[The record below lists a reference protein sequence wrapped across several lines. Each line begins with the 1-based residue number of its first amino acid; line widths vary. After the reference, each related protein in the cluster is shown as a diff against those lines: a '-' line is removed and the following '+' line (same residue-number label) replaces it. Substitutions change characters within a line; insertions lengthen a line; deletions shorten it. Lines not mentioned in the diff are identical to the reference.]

1 MQLGESFGM
10 EAIVISL
17 RVNFAFLSSAWESGL
32 RTGIVFL
39 FLVICSRKLLCAFP
53 REDRT
58 PNFRTCLSFCTI
70 PTPSQHLSQV
80 CIIRHFD
87 ASKVQASRLERNSPS
102 RATERKELRG
112 R

>member
-1 MQLGESFGM
+1 MQLGQSFGM
-10 EAIVISL
+10 ASIVISL

-39 FLVICSRKLLCAFP
+39 FLVICYRKLICAFP

-70 PTPSQHLSQV
+70 PTPSQSGLHHQNT
-80 CIIRHFD
+80 CQ
-87 ASKVQASRLERNSPS
+87 SKVQAFRLERNSPS